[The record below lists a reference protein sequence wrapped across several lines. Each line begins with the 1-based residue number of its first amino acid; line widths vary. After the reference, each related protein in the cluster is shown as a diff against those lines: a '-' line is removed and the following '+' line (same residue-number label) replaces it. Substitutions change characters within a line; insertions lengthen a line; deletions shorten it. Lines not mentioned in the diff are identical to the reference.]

1 MNNTPVNRAE
11 AYRLFSLA
19 LELIPGEREALLAG
33 QCGTDSELR
42 WMVDRLLAIADTGG
56 AVTGILVEGTQPQTP
71 DRIGREYGPFRLLEC
86 LGVGGMGSVY
96 RAERTDSVTQIVAVK
111 ILRDGMTPANSTQFL
126 REARILARLEHPSI
140 ARLIDVGVEN
150 GEGWMAMELVQGQ
163 PITEYCDSRSL
174 DVSARVRLLGTV
186 ADAVATAHA
195 ALIVHRDIKPSNV
208 LVTQDGHAKLIDFGI
223 AYALAKPNET
233 REATTDIRRLFTPHY
248 AAPEQVKG
256 EPVTVATDVFGLGAL
271 AYRVLTGKEPFAKAS
286 SAVEYLLRVTQE
298 DVELP
303 SAVAGGAE
311 SDPVLARRL
320 RGDLDCILMKALA
333 REPSRRYG
341 GVSELQHDLRAY
353 LEGRPVEAHAPSL
366 GYRLTKFA
374 RRHALGLVLTLLL
387 VAGMS
392 VGGLSYVAEEHRT
405 AQAQQAAARR
415 GDFLETLLKS
425 ANPREGR
432 LDLTVAE
439 LLDSADADLHRSLG
453 SEPLVE
459 ASMLGLIVDT
469 NTALGRYAQG
479 LSASDRQL
487 ALLRTGGGS
496 SLDLARALTS
506 RGELLRT
513 HGRNADAVVALRQA
527 LGLLGPM
534 SHVDPEREAALHD
547 LGGALSNLNAER
559 EAEPLLRQAIDLAT
573 RLPPARRGDVSV
585 AQIDLAVLLGNQGH
599 YPESTQIARQAVDS
613 AQQYFPANHPY
624 VLMAEQ
630 TYAMA
635 LLNQRKARE
644 VEPIQ
649 RDIIARSTR
658 INGPDARDTLISRVQ
673 LSETLIDLGRFEEAK
688 TLLQSTAE
696 ALERVEGSD
705 NRYTTGAWADY
716 SVAACSSRDAP
727 AGLVAAQRV
736 LAIRARTLA
745 ADDSRLMGAWA
756 DVGLCL
762 VRLHRYPEAEPLLLQ
777 AAASLEAARGPG
789 FYTTQFAY
797 KALREL
803 YQGDNQP
810 LEAARFAAKITD

>member
-1 MNNTPVNRAE
+1 MSAPVNRAE

-19 LELIPGEREALLAG
+19 MELTPSERGAFLAE
-33 QCGTDSELR
+33 QCGTTPALR
-42 WMVDRLLAIADTGG
+42 GMVERLLAIAER
-56 AVTGILVEGTQPQTP
+56 AATGILVEGTQPRTP

-96 RAERTDSVTQIVAVK
+96 RAERTDGVAQIVAVK
-111 ILRDGMTPANSTQFL
+111 ILRDGVTERDSTQFL
-126 REARILARLEHPSI
+126 REARILARLEHPSV

-150 GEGWMAMELVQGQ
+150 GEGWMAMEFVRGQ
-163 PITEYCDSRSL
+163 PITEYCDALSL
-174 DVSARVRLLGTV
+174 DVPARVRLLETV

-208 LVTQDGHAKLIDFGI
+208 LVTEEGHAKLIDFGI
-223 AYALAKPNET
+223 AYTLAKPNET

-271 AYRVLTGKEPFAKAS
+271 AYRVLTGKELFAKAGN
-286 SAVEYLLRVTQE
+286 AVAYLVSVTQE

-303 SAVAGGAE
+303 SAVVGLAGN
-311 SDPVLARRL
+311 DPVLARRL

-341 GVSELQHDLRAY
+341 GVLGLQQDLRAY
-353 LEGRPVEAHAPSL
+353 LEGRPVEAHAPSVA
-366 GYRLTKFA
+366 YRLTKFA
-374 RRHALGLVLTLLL
+374 RRHAVGLVLTLLL
-387 VAGMS
+387 AGAS
-392 VGGLSYVAEEHRT
+392 IVGGLSYLAEERRA
-405 AQAQQAAARR
+405 AQAQEAAARR
-415 GDFLETLLKS
+415 GDFLGRLLKS

-432 LDLTVAE
+432 RDLTVAE

-469 NTALGRYAQG
+469 NTGLGRYAQG

-487 ALLRTGGGS
+487 ALLKTGGGS
-496 SLDLARALTS
+496 RLEIARALTS

-513 HGRNADAVVALRQA
+513 HGRNADAIAALRQA
-527 LGLLGPM
+527 VGLLAPL
-534 SHVDPEREAALHD
+534 SHVDPEREMALHD
-547 LGGALSNLNAER
+547 LGGALANVNADR
-559 EAEPLLRQAIDLAT
+559 EAESLLRQAIELAG
-573 RLPPARRGDVSV
+573 RLPSTSRGDVSV
-585 AQIDLAVLLGNQGH
+585 VQVDLAVLLGNQGH
-599 YPESTQIARQAVDS
+599 YAQSTDLARQALAS
-613 AQQYFPANHPY
+613 ANQYFPVNHPY

-635 LLNQRKARE
+635 LLNQHKPRE

-649 RDIIARSTR
+649 RDIIDRSTR
-658 INGPDARDTLISRVQ
+658 INGPDARDTLISRIQ
-673 LSETLIDLGRFEEAK
+673 LGETLIDLERFEEAK
-688 TLLQSTAE
+688 TLLQAAAE
-696 ALERVEGSD
+696 ALDRVEGPD
-705 NRYTTGAWADY
+705 NRYATGAWADY
-716 SVAACSSRDAP
+716 SIAACSSRDAP
-727 AGLVAAQRV
+727 AGLAAAQRV
-736 LAIRARTLA
+736 VAIRTRTLA
-745 ADDSRLMGAWA
+745 ADDWHSMGARA

-762 VRLHRYPEAEPLLLQ
+762 VRLHRFSEAEPLLLQ
-777 AAASLEAARGPG
+777 AATGLEAARGPG

-803 YQGDNQP
+803 YQTENRP
-810 LEAARFAAKITD
+810 AEAARFAAKIKD